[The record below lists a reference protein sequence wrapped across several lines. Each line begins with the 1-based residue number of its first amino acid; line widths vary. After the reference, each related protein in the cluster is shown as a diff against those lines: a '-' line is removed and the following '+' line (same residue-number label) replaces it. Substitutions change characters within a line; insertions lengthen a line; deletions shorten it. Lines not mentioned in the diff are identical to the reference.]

1 MGWVGGY
8 VWAVVVRV
16 GGGVVL
22 RGVRCVWVWWLGGYV
37 LRVWVVKRRAWWCG
51 CVTWWVDS
59 GARWVRSTLR
69 GYVGGWRGVCGCG
82 GWGVYGW
89 VNECRI
95 RAGMVG

>member
-37 LRVWVVKRRAWWCG
+37 LRVWVVKRRAGWCG
-51 CVTWWVDS
+51 CVTWWVDR
-59 GARWVRSTLR
+59 GARWVRITLR
-69 GYVGGWRGVCGCG
+69 GC
-82 GWGVYGW
+82 GW
-89 VNECRI
+89 VAVCVWVWWL
-95 RAGMVG
+95 GCVWVGA